1 MKSCIKCSKSSLSV
15 EFPKKGNICKK
26 CVKEYK
32 RKYNLEKKDKYKKDS
47 EKRKEYY
54 STPEWKEYRKKYRE
68 ENKEK
73 LKHQKQ
79 EWSKKNRHRINES
92 QKLWRDLNKEDVYKK
107 RNEYVRKRKEDPVY
121 KLICNIG
128 TLIKVSI
135 IRNGFTKRSKTNE
148 ILGCSFEDFK
158 LYLESKFYENMTWE
172 NHGTYWHL
180 DHIVPIS
187 WAKDENDVI
196 KLNHYTNFQP
206 LKAFENQSKGN
217 RYSG

>member
-1 MKSCIKCSKSSLSV
+1 LSV
-15 EFPKKGNICKK
+15 KFPKKGNICKK

-32 RKYNLEKKDKYKKDS
+32 RKYYLEKKEYKKDS

-107 RNEYVRKRKEDPVY
+107 GMSMLERERK
-121 KLICNIG
+121 
-128 TLIKVSI
+128 TLFINLSV
-135 IRNGFTKRSKTNE
+135 
-148 ILGCSFEDFK
+148 ILE
-158 LYLESKFYENMTWE
+158 
-172 NHGTYWHL
+172 
-180 DHIVPIS
+180 P
-187 WAKDENDVI
+187 
-196 KLNHYTNFQP
+196 
-206 LKAFENQSKGN
+206 
-217 RYSG
+217 